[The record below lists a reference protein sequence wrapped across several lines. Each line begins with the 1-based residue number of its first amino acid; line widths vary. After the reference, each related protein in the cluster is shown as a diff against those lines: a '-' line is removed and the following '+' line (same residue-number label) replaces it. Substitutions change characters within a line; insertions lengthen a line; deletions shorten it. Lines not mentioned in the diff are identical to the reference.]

1 MNVPVARPAVAA
13 FVAAVRAQLDDLSA
27 EEVDELTEGLEAD
40 LNDALTEAGTSA
52 EQFGDPAEYA
62 AELRSAA
69 GLPPRAVRG
78 GDGPGVVTRARQR
91 WDAQL
96 EDLRAKPWWPGLR
109 DFVVTLRPVWW
120 VARAGVAAS
129 LLSAVLPD
137 GWWLSFLLLAVASV
151 ELGRRGVAGRT
162 KAARAFV
169 ITGNIIAAACLL
181 PALAAGLPSG
191 RSYDGSTVS
200 SAPGDGVWVDGSPVS
215 NIYPFDSQG
224 RPLTGVQLYD
234 QDGAPVAI
242 GDSGRSGLA
251 VGGPGETVEQV
262 PAVDAAGQ
270 QRWNVYPLRRRTVT
284 AAGYGPDGA
293 NAADVTGAPSAPA
306 VPGISPG
313 PLLVPTAE
321 ASSGPSPS
329 PSPTS
334 SPEPSAGRSPSA
346 SPSASPSMSLSPSP
360 SMSLSPSPSPSPS
373 PSSAQPSAG

>member
-360 SMSLSPSPSPSPS
+360 SPSPS